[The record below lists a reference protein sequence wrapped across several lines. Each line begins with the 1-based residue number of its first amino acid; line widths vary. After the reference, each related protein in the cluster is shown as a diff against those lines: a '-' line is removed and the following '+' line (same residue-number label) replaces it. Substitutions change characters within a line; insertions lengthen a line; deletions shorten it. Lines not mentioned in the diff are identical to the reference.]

1 MRQSLL
7 LLWSALPLWLAEAF
21 APTTTISSRQSTR
34 PALSFVRMS
43 SSSTRSA
50 ATSLPLPEGLLK
62 TVSREGTG
70 PPVQLGDI
78 ATIKYSC
85 YVANAKTPFAKSAA
99 QKMVVGDGTMI
110 AGWDPAV
117 RSMRV
122 GERSLVKI
130 TNPDTLGYGELGVHP
145 VVPPNADLELDLE
158 ILDAQAATANID
170 FDSLAEA
177 DATPRTAAD
186 IAAAYQARQ
195 VAAASQEG
203 PELEGLDLWIEKAK
217 NFYFYGLFEG
227 ETGER
232 PPWFL
237 RPSITFPLAFL
248 IVGAAFYVSFVSGAI
263 TERGSQTTDEL
274 DQIIM
279 SSNNAGAVIMS
290 SVLTAFASAGP
301 ADLSF

>member
-1 MRQSLL
+1 
-7 LLWSALPLWLAEAF
+7 
-21 APTTTISSRQSTR
+21 
-34 PALSFVRMS
+34 MS

-50 ATSLPLPEGLLK
+50 ATSLPEGLLK

-85 YVANAKTPFAKSAA
+85 YVANAKTPFAKSSA

-130 TNPDTLGYGELGVHP
+130 TNPDTFGYGEVGVYP
-145 VVPPNADLELDLE
+145 VVPSNADLELDLE
-158 ILDAQAATANID
+158 ILDSQAATANID

-290 SVLTAFASAGP
+290 SVLTAFTSAGP